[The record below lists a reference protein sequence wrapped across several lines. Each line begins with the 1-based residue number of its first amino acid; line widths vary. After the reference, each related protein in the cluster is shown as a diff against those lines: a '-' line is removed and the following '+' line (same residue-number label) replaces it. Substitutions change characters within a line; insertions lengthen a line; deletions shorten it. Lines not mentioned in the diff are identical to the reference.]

1 MEMGST
7 AERRAFVAAML
18 VNLALLPLAVGQ
30 ATAAAG
36 AQSYP
41 VKPLRLI
48 VPFPAGAS
56 SDIVGRMLGDKL
68 SEQMGEQVLADNR
81 PGAGGNVG
89 IGFTAKSPP
98 DGYTMVIATSSIAVS
113 PSLYLK
119 LGYDPVKDLAPVAR
133 LTSIPNVLVV
143 HPSIPAK
150 TLRQFI
156 ALARAHP
163 GKLNFGSGGAGT
175 TNHLAN
181 ELLKHLEKVDIVHV
195 PYKGVTQA
203 MLAMMGGEVDEV
215 VMPVASA
222 LTHIRAG
229 KVRALVVLSQ
239 ARISTLPDVPTAIE
253 AGVPGLTLTVWYGMF
268 APAATPREIVTRL
281 NRELVKALETPD
293 LRERLAAIGVD
304 PWPGTPE
311 QLGELLRSQIETFGR
326 VVRSANL
333 PKQ

>member
-1 MEMGST
+1 MGST

-229 KVRALVVLSQ
+229 KVRALVVLSE

-311 QLGELLRSQIETFGR
+311 QLGELLRSEIETFGR
-326 VVRSANL
+326 VVRAANL